1 MTSSIEERVLRT
13 ERVDVGMFGVVG
25 WLTLTNQRLV
35 LSRKGQLGQHEL
47 WSVPISSIESVR
59 AKKAAGKGVDVLET
73 VHRSATG
80 EREHKSV
87 YNPHGFSRT
96 EQNSFDGF
104 EQAILA
110 AREAWFAPPPAPP
123 PPAPPPPAPRPP
135 ESSSDVA
142 AQLERV
148 AELHRAGVLNDEE
161 FAAAKAASSAEGHW
175 SWTWTPGPC
184 GPSVTRIRSDQKRCG
199 EAVPLRVLRKPGSQ
213 QAVRRP

>member
-1 MTSSIEERVLRT
+1 MASSIEERVLRT
-13 ERVDVGMFGVVG
+13 ERVDIGMFGVAG

-47 WSVPISSIESVR
+47 WSVPISWIESVR
-59 AKKAAGKGVDVLET
+59 AKKVAGKSVDVLEV
-73 VHRSATG
+73 VHRSAMG

-87 YNPHGFSRT
+87 YNPRGFSRT

-104 EQAILA
+104 AQAVLA

-123 PPAPPPPAPRPP
+123 PPASRTP

-148 AELHRAGVLNDEE
+148 AKLHRAAVLNDEE
-161 FAAAKAASSAEGHW
+161 FAAAKA
-175 SWTWTPGPC
+175 
-184 GPSVTRIRSDQKRCG
+184 RILG
-199 EAVPLRVLRKPGSQ
+199 
-213 QAVRRP
+213 

>member
-1 MTSSIEERVLRT
+1 MSVTPGNLESAVKAQDDAEHSTRPHSGRESGYVVASSIDERVLRT

-59 AKKAAGKGVDVLET
+59 AKKAAGRSVDVLEV

-87 YNPHGFSRT
+87 YNPRGFSRT

-104 EQAILA
+104 AQAILA
-110 AREAWFAPPPAPP
+110 AREAWFAPPPSPH
-123 PPAPPPPAPRPP
+123 PP

-148 AELHRAGVLNDEE
+148 VELHRAGVLNDEE
-161 FAAAKAASSAEGHW
+161 FVAAKA
-175 SWTWTPGPC
+175 
-184 GPSVTRIRSDQKRCG
+184 
-199 EAVPLRVLRKPGSQ
+199 RVLG
-213 QAVRRP
+213 

>member
-1 MTSSIEERVLRT
+1 MASSIEERVLRT
-13 ERVDVGMFGVVG
+13 ERVDIGMFGVVG

-47 WSVPISSIESVR
+47 WSVPISWIESVR
-59 AKKAAGKGVDVLET
+59 AKKAAGKAVDVLEI

-87 YNPHGFSRT
+87 YNPRGFSRT

-104 EQAILA
+104 AQAILA

-123 PPAPPPPAPRPP
+123 PAPRTP
-135 ESSSDVA
+135 EGSSDVA

-161 FAAAKAASSAEGHW
+161 FAAAKA
-175 SWTWTPGPC
+175 
-184 GPSVTRIRSDQKRCG
+184 RILG
-199 EAVPLRVLRKPGSQ
+199 
-213 QAVRRP
+213 

>member
-1 MTSSIEERVLRT
+1 VASSIDERVLRT

-59 AKKAAGKGVDVLET
+59 AKKAAGRSVDVLEV

-87 YNPHGFSRT
+87 YNPRGFSRT

-104 EQAILA
+104 AQAILA

-123 PPAPPPPAPRPP
+123 PPAPPR
-135 ESSSDVA
+135 
-142 AQLERV
+142 L
-148 AELHRAGVLNDEE
+148 
-161 FAAAKAASSAEGHW
+161 ASSAEGHW

-184 GPSVTRIRSDQKRCG
+184 GPGVTRIRSDQKDR
-199 EAVPLRVLRKPGSQ
+199 SSF
-213 QAVRRP
+213 